1 MCIVMRSAEIM
12 KEAKTENLTIRIAPA
27 SKRGLAIVAD
37 REGRS
42 MANSIEWLVR
52 GYFDG
57 HGLAWPPEE
66 LALPDKP
73 TKAAL
78 ATDKAKTK
86 RAKK

>member
-1 MCIVMRSAEIM
+1 MQSAEIM

-57 HGLAWPPEE
+57 HGLEWPPEE
-66 LALPDKP
+66 LVLSEKP

-78 ATDKAKTK
+78 ATDKANNRK
-86 RAKK
+86 AKK